1 MQCEMFEQTIND
13 FCHRITPDFEQLR
26 TQLQI
31 VLPHVSPQALA
42 QNLMEFGRGQISQV
56 DEADEQEKHFVI
68 TTIKSLSF
76 DHLPAAQFHA
86 YASGCLMGLV
96 SKKELPGHLIGLAM
110 EITALFAFQRYAPDA
125 LQGGVRP
132 NALLTF
138 QGETAW
144 EKLQQQHAAIHWEI
158 K

>member
-1 MQCEMFEQTIND
+1 MKSEMFEQIIND
-13 FCHRITPDFEQLR
+13 FCQRIAPDFEQLR

-31 VLPHVSPQALA
+31 VLPHASPQALA
-42 QNLMEFGRGQISQV
+42 QSLMEFGRGQISQV
-56 DEADEQEKHFVI
+56 DEADDQEKHFVI
-68 TTIKSLSF
+68 TTIRSLSF
-76 DHLPAAQFHA
+76 DHLPAVQFHA

-110 EITALFAFQRYAPDA
+110 ELAALFAFQRYAPEA

-132 NALLTF
+132 NALLMF

-144 EKLQQQHAAIHWEI
+144 EKLQQQNETISWEI

>member
-1 MQCEMFEQTIND
+1 MKCEMFEQIIND
-13 FCHRITPDFEQLR
+13 FCRRITPDFEQLR
-26 TQLQI
+26 TQLKI
-31 VLPHVSPQALA
+31 VLPHASPQALA

-76 DHLPAAQFHA
+76 DHVHAAQFHA
-86 YASGCLMGLV
+86 YSSGCLMGLV
-96 SKKELPGHLIGLAM
+96 SKKELPGNLIGLAM
-110 EITALFAFQRYAPDA
+110 EITAFCAFQRYAPEA

-138 QGETAW
+138 HGETAW
-144 EKLQQQHAAIHWEI
+144 EKLKRQHETIPWEI

>member
-1 MQCEMFEQTIND
+1 MKSEMFEQTIND
-13 FCHRITPDFEQLR
+13 FCQRITPDFEQLR

-56 DEADEQEKHFVI
+56 DEADEQEKQFVMA
-68 TTIKSLSF
+68 TIKSLNF
-76 DHLPAAQFHA
+76 DHPPAAQFHA

-110 EITALFAFQRYAPDA
+110 EIAALFAFQRYAPEA
-125 LQGGVRP
+125 LPGGVRP

-138 QGETAW
+138 HGETAW
-144 EKLQQQHAAIHWEI
+144 EKLKQQHETIPWEI